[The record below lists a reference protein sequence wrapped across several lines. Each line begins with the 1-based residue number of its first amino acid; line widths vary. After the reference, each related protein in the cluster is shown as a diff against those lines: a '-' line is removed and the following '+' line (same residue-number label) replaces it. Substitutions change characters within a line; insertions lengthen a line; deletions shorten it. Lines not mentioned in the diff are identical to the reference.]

1 MPLLSPIKVLLA
13 IPKMESGGSQRVMLN
28 LLRNLDRS
36 RFELHLALLDTEGP
50 HFKDIPQDVSIHHL
64 AVSSA
69 RFAVLPFAKLCR
81 RVRPRVVLSMLAY
94 MNTAVIAARPLLPKP
109 IRLLIREGTRTAS
122 REVTRN
128 ALRRWGYKQA
138 YRRADVVIC
147 QSEFMKQE
155 MRREFGLAPEK
166 LARIYNPVDI
176 GLISELARSG
186 ENPFPTPGPNLV
198 GIGRLSSEKG
208 FDVLLRAMRIIQ
220 PVVPSARLTI
230 LGEGPLDATLK
241 EQVRQLAIESCVR
254 FVGFQQN
261 PFRFLSNAELLVL
274 PSRYEGVP
282 NVVLEALALGTCV
295 VATACTGALREIAQT
310 GSRMRIAREHTP
322 ECLAA
327 TVQESLAATPDTHTR
342 REPDP
347 EFVAQFGLSAV
358 IAQYEDLLD
367 GSESKCTE
375 AVAFAQRSL
384 QNNEDPVS

>member
-1 MPLLSPIKVLLA
+1 MKVLLA

-36 RFELHLALLDTEGP
+36 RFELHLALLYTDGP
-50 HFKDIPQDVSIHHL
+50 HYKDVPQDVSIHHL
-64 AVSSA
+64 GVSSA

-81 RVRPRVVLSMLAY
+81 RIRPRAVLSMLAY
-94 MNTAVIAARPLLPKP
+94 MNAAVIAARPLLPKP

-128 ALRRWGYKQA
+128 ALRFWGYKQA

-166 LARIYNPVDI
+166 LARVYNPVDI
-176 GLISELARSG
+176 GLISELARRG

-198 GIGRLSSEKG
+198 AIGRLSSEKG
-208 FDVLLRAMRIIQ
+208 FDLLLRAMRIIRLGD
-220 PVVPSARLTI
+220 PSVRLTI
-230 LGEGPLDATLK
+230 LGEGPLEATLK
-241 EQVRQLAIESCVR
+241 DQARQFAIESCVQ

-261 PFRFLSNAELLVL
+261 PFRFLRNAELLVL
-274 PSRYEGVP
+274 PSRYEGLP
-282 NVVLEALALGTCV
+282 NVVLEALALGTSV
-295 VATACTGALREIAQT
+295 VATDCTGALREIAHT
-310 GSRMRIAREHTP
+310 GSRMRIAPEYTP
-322 ECLAA
+322 ECFAA
-327 TVQESLAATPDTHTR
+327 AVQKSLAGMPDARIR

-358 IAQYEDLLD
+358 IAQYEALLS
-367 GSESKCTE
+367 GAESKYPE
-375 AVAFAQRSL
+375 SIAFAQHSL
-384 QNNEDPVS
+384 QNEHPAS